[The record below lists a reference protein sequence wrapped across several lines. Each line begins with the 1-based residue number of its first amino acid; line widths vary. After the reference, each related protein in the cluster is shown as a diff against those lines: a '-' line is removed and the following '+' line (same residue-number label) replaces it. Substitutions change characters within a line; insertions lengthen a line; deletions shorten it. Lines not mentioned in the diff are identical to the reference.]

1 MRLLG
6 AWSRR
11 GILAAALLA
20 GQCLIATAQEA
31 YPTRSIRL
39 LVGFAAGGATDVTF
53 RKLGE
58 LASKQLGQPIIIENK
73 PGAGA
78 TLAPSTM
85 AKTEKPDGYTIAVAT
100 AGLLRYPY
108 MQKVDWDPIKD
119 FTWIAGLGGYS
130 FALAVN
136 ADSPLKNIGDLIA
149 YAKENPGKLTI
160 ATAGAGTT
168 MHLLAEA
175 LAGMAE
181 IEITHVGYRGSS
193 EAGTAVLG
201 GHTMA
206 TVDAV
211 GTILPNIESG
221 RMRVLLSFD
230 AQPTDWLRGVPTAK
244 SLGYDL
250 VYPAPYG
257 LVGPKDMPAPIVDK
271 LYQAFKAAAESD
283 EYHKL
288 LETLKQTEWHRA
300 PREYEQWA
308 KEFYVSERSLVD
320 RAKLLRQP

>member
-6 AWSRR
+6 AGSRR
-11 GILAAALLA
+11 ALLAIALLA
-20 GQCLIATAQEA
+20 GQCLTATAQEV

-85 AKTEKPDGYTIAVAT
+85 AKTEKPDGYTIAAAT

-136 ADSPLKNIGDLIA
+136 ADSPLKNMNDLIA
-149 YAKENPGKLTI
+149 YAKENPGKVTI

-175 LAGMAE
+175 LAGMAG

-211 GTILPNIESG
+211 GTILPYTESG
-221 RMRVLLSFD
+221 KMRVLLSFD

-271 LYQAFKAAAESD
+271 LYQAFKAATESD
-283 EYHKL
+283 EYRKL
-288 LETLKQTEWHRA
+288 LETLKQTEWHRG

-308 KEFYVSERSLVD
+308 REFYVSERSLVD